1 MTSRFIIYQIYHLSD
16 LSSIRSIIYVSV
28 HQKKEQNGVEKSKK
42 IKQKITEKNLSG
54 REILYTIEEEN

>member
-16 LSSIRSIIYVSV
+16 LSSIRSI
-28 HQKKEQNGVEKSKK
+28 HQKKQNGVEKSKK